1 MSSPPLTRVEQKKL
15 ELRRD
20 IIDTAFE
27 VFAEKG
33 YHATGIADIATRLGI
48 GHGTFY
54 RYFEN
59 KRDIVEHVVE
69 DLIGRI
75 VGALAEENA
84 PEAVDT
90 LEDYR
95 EQTARIGIAL
105 GRIVLDDPRV
115 PQMVLLQAP
124 GIDPAMGQRIQDFFA
139 LAEGITAQYL
149 ERGVNLGYLR
159 RGSRCQRHRGR
170 HQRDD
175 PWVGSG
181 SHPQSR
187 RSRSGASQRRD
198 PSRHVRRHRAPCRSR
213 AHLNFPTG
221 CCGPCSE
228 DHDR

>member
-20 IIDTAFE
+20 IIDAAFE

-33 YHATGIADIATRLGI
+33 YHDSGIADIAARLGI

-59 KRDIVEHVVE
+59 KRDIVEHVVD

-84 PEAVDT
+84 PDAVAT

-95 EQTARIGIAL
+95 AQTARIGIAF

-115 PQMVLLQAP
+115 PQMVILQAP
-124 GIDPAMGQRIQDFFA
+124 GIDPAMGRRVQDFFA
-139 LAEGITAQYL
+139 LAEDITAQYL
-149 ERGVNLGYLR
+149 ERGVRLGYLR
-159 RGSRCQRHRGR
+159 ADLDVHGTAVAINGMILGSLLAAIRNPDAGAQERL
-170 HQRDD
+170 
-175 PWVGSG
+175 SEAI
-181 SHPQSR
+181 R
-187 RSRSGASQRRD
+187 RVMYDGISA
-198 PSRHVRRHRAPCRSR
+198 
-213 AHLNFPTG
+213 
-221 CCGPCSE
+221 
-228 DHDR
+228 